1 MPQPLRTLAPF
12 KKKFNEKHQKMTK
25 QIWLNLPVKE
35 VAASKAFFSKIG
47 FSFNE
52 EHDTP
57 SSTCMVVGE
66 GKFVVMLFEESL
78 FAGFSQNK
86 ITDTKT
92 SSEVLISIDAESKQ
106 EVDELAKKVQEAGG
120 NVFASPAESQGWM
133 YGCGFAD
140 LDGHRWNVL
149 FMDFSKLS

>member
-1 MPQPLRTLAPF
+1 MS
-12 KKKFNEKHQKMTK
+12 NEKHQKMTK

-35 VAASKAFFSKIG
+35 VAKSKAFFSKIG

-66 GKFVVMLFEESL
+66 GNFVVMLFEESL
-78 FAGFSQNK
+78 FEGFSQNK
-86 ITDTKT
+86 ITDTKA
-92 SSEVLISIDAESKQ
+92 SSEILISIDAESKE
-106 EVDELAKKVQEAGG
+106 EVDTLAKKVQEAGG
-120 NVFASPAESQGWM
+120 NVFAPPAESQGWM